1 MSHVQERIDE
11 TRKEFSEK
19 TVSEQIRIW
28 HKLKSK
34 QEKKPKGECVS
45 CKSYGLTG
53 IFAGSSGARFA
64 RHADGKLTVKCGK
77 RGGKDMCPGYVI
89 EREPYVDQVTITKEI
104 QSSMRELRRD
114 LKIIR
119 DRVLATQ
126 TLDDDDKKG
135 FREMSE
141 EYAALKQIE
150 EIHKQ
155 EIEKVPD
162 SFNSYYIDSDI
173 LLPSAFFGD
182 TDNII
187 MKTPMIIGDQKDPS
201 VGKSDPIYMYEEQTI
216 VPICK
221 EDIPVRVLI
230 DERADDS

>member
-1 MSHVQERIDE
+1 MSRIQE
-11 TRKEFSEK
+11 TRREFSAKPISEK
-19 TVSEQIRIW
+19 IRIW
-28 HKLKSK
+28 YKLKK
-34 QEKKPKGECVS
+34 QQERKPKSGCVS

-53 IFAGSSGARFA
+53 RFAGSGPAKFA
-64 RHADGKLTVKCGK
+64 RHPDGRLTIKCGQ
-77 RGGKDMCPGYVI
+77 RDGKDMCPGYVI
-89 EREPYVDQVTITKEI
+89 QREPYVDQVTVTKEI

-126 TLDDDDKKG
+126 TLDDEDKKN